1 MEEINKIK
9 SGFDVINNTIDDYC
23 DYYKKPKFY
32 NNEDFIINEYGDEIL
47 IKDDFETTPTPK
59 VKTLSRRHLISMR

>member
-23 DYYKKPKFY
+23 DYYKNLNSIIMRILSLMNMVMKF
-32 NNEDFIINEYGDEIL
+32 
-47 IKDDFETTPTPK
+47 
-59 VKTLSRRHLISMR
+59 